1 MSQEPAKPAAPKDDK
16 DIVNLIDATLS
27 ADAKADELCFLSKK
41 NQPKIDEFIKKIDG
55 KYKSNSS
62 SNCKRKDRILDKAA
76 RPSILKKNDWFGVEH
91 IRDGLRFRTALD
103 NFNDLPLLVADLI
116 ASGAKI
122 VKAETSKMLDP
133 AEWGWRA
140 VMYDLQLEDGQL
152 VEYYI
157 TFQEMMDANDDP
169 HHALYEKWRNCT
181 AAEVTARTVER
192 GKDVDASNDAF
203 DDALET
209 YFKRTGQTMSDIEAA
224 CKAADAL
231 TDSLGRS

>member
-1 MSQEPAKPAAPKDDK
+1 MSQESPKPAIPQNAEK
-16 DIVNLIDATLS
+16 DIVNPIDPSLS
-27 ADAKADELCFLSKK
+27 PEQKADALCALAEK
-41 NQPKIDEFIKKIDG
+41 NRPVIDKFISSINN
-55 KYKSNSS
+55 KYKARSS

-76 RPSILKKNDWFGVEH
+76 RPSVVKKKSWFGVEH

-103 NFNDLPLLVADLI
+103 DFKDLPALVADLI
-116 ASGAKI
+116 ASGVTV
-122 VKAETSKMLDP
+122 VKAESSKMLDP

-181 AAEVTARTVER
+181 AETVTAKIVER

-203 DDALET
+203 DNALEA
-209 YFKRTGQTMSDIEAA
+209 YFKRTGQTIGDIKAA
-224 CKAADAL
+224 CKAADTL
-231 TDSLGRS
+231 TVRP